1 MMGKHQAIKNR
12 PQVSQRGGFGGSVV
26 KSCNSVRKVNYG
38 MVIANKPNVS
48 ITRGNI
54 MRNVVSG
61 DGVTLG
67 IFNGN
72 TIRDSNGA
80 LIYAVIDGDV
90 FAPVRYVD
98 EALQPLSKGLLGLV
112 GTLVENEAMTDSGE
126 IIFELKP

>member
-1 MMGKHQAIKNR
+1 
-12 PQVSQRGGFGGSVV
+12 
-26 KSCNSVRKVNYG
+26 
-38 MVIANKPNVS
+38 
-48 ITRGNI
+48 